1 MTDPRISRTGTLRLD
16 AFAADIIDDR
26 GFLVGSL
33 TDYTP
38 EAAEAFALR
47 NRRVTIT
54 IEPADAPVHG
64 SPFDYLSALKAQLEI
79 AHQDAIAISPQSRAI
94 ERAIQLANSAHLAI
108 LSERARR

>member
-1 MTDPRISRTGTLRLD
+1 MTVPRISVLGELRVHGREVETIIRPRWTDGDL
-16 AFAADIIDDR
+16 AAAADLEGR
-26 GFLVGSL
+26 
-33 TDYTP
+33 T
-38 EAAEAFALR
+38 
-47 NRRVTIT
+47 VTIT